1 MDVFRIEK
9 LDHFGRGIVKLDKKT
24 VFVNN
29 ALIGD
34 KVCIKIIKDKK
45 NYSLANVDKVIEE
58 SKFRRAFCKYSSI
71 CGGCQICDLD
81 YQKQLKYKKEKIEEI
96 VSHYLKEKI
105 KVNDIVFSK
114 DNEYR
119 NKITLHISD
128 KTIGFYKKESN
139 DIIEI
144 DECMLVDNKVND
156 IIKKLKKLVKKEEHN
171 LKEVIIR
178 LTSLKQIMI
187 IFNGEID
194 ESVVLKYFDFIDSIV
209 INGKV
214 LKQEYIKE
222 RIGNYYYFIYP
233 NAFFQVNRFNTEKL
247 YNEVIKQINKKYNK
261 ILDLYCGT
269 GTIGISLSKYAEKV
283 IGIEENKDAV
293 YSANENKKLNSIDN
307 IEFICGKVEDNIDKL
322 SDIDLIVVDPPRSGL
337 DKKTI
342 SNILRIKPEKIIYV
356 SCDPMTLVRDLNNLI
371 TTYSIDSITPVD
383 MFPNTYHV
391 ESVCVLERKN

>member
-1 MDVFRIEK
+1 M
-9 LDHFGRGIVKLDKKT
+9 
-24 VFVNN
+24 
-29 ALIGD
+29 
-34 KVCIKIIKDKK
+34 
-45 NYSLANVDKVIEE
+45 
-58 SKFRRAFCKYSSI
+58 
-71 CGGCQICDLD
+71 
-81 YQKQLKYKKEKIEEI
+81 
-96 VSHYLKEKI
+96 
-105 KVNDIVFSK
+105 
-114 DNEYR
+114 
-119 NKITLHISD
+119 
-128 KTIGFYKKESN
+128 
-139 DIIEI
+139 
-144 DECMLVDNKVND
+144 
-156 IIKKLKKLVKKEEHN
+156 
-171 LKEVIIR
+171 
-178 LTSLKQIMI
+178 
-187 IFNGEID
+187 D

-293 YSANENKKLNSIDN
+293 YSANENKKLNAIDN
-307 IEFICGKVEDNIDKL
+307 IEFICGKVEDNIDKH
-322 SDIDLIVVDPPRSGL
+322 SDINLIVVDPPRSGL